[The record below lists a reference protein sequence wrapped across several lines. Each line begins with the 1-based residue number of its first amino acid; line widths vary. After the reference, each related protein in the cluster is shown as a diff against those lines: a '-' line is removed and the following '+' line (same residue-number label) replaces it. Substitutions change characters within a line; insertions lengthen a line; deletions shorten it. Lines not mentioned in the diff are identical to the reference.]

1 MDDARVVV
9 IGAGPAGLA
18 AAMQLQRQGQQPVV
32 LEAEH
37 PGGLLRNA
45 NLVENYP
52 GFPGGISGP
61 ELVRLFVDQARELD
75 VDINSARVSK
85 LSVREGCFQIES
97 TQGSLAAE
105 IAVLATG
112 TEPKPLTEVH
122 FDPSARRDLYYHVVP
137 LVERRGQRILIIG
150 AGDAALDYALNL
162 SRHNRVVIFNRGTRV
177 KGLGLLWERIQRVPN
192 IEYRDRHQV
201 REVQRTAGGKLQV
214 LAECE
219 RKRVSLEVDAVLAA
233 VGRQPALSYLDPA
246 LRDRLSVYRRQG
258 RIYLIGDLRN
268 QLCRQTAIAV
278 GDGIKAAMEIE
289 GLRQEEQA

>member
-1 MDDARVVV
+1 MGDVRVAVL
-9 IGAGPAGLA
+9 GAGPAGLA

-32 LEAEH
+32 LEAEQ

-45 NLVENYP
+45 HLVENYP
-52 GFPGGISGP
+52 GFPGGISGL
-61 ELVRLFVDQARELD
+61 ELVDLFVGQARELN
-75 VDINSARVSK
+75 VEIHSARVSQ
-85 LSVREGCFQIES
+85 LSVREDRFQIES
-97 TQGSLAAE
+97 TQGSLTAE

-122 FDPSARRDLYYHVVP
+122 FGPSARRDLYYHVVP
-137 LVERRGQRILIIG
+137 LLERREQKILIIG

-177 KGLGLLWERIQRVPN
+177 KGLGLLWRRIQRVPA
-192 IEYRDRHQV
+192 IEYRDQHQV
-201 REVQRTAGGKLQV
+201 REIQRTAGGRLHV
-214 LAECE
+214 LAACE
-219 RKRVSLEVDAVLAA
+219 NKRTTLEVDAVLAA

-268 QLCRQTAIAV
+268 QLYRQTAIAV
-278 GDGIKAAMEIE
+278 GDGVRAAMEIE
-289 GLRQEEQA
+289 GSRQEEQA